1 MSKDDIKPGEQL
13 TLAQINRIRKQAA
26 QQAADLA
33 SEPVASEVDPHKLNV
48 PELKK
53 WLADQGIEFEADLK
67 KPDLQALIPAS
78 EPVASEVGKQD
89 ETED

>member
-26 QQAADLA
+26 HRSADSA
-33 SEPVASEVDPHKLNV
+33 SEPVASESDPHKLNV

-78 EPVASEVGKQD
+78 KPVASEGGKQD